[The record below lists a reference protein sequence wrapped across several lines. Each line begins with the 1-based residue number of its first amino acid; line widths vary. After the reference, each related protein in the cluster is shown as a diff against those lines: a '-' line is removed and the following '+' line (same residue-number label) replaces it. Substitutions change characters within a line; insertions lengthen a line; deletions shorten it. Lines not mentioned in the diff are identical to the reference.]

1 MLKDSLLKTSAALQE
16 ADARSHFGSWLQF
29 WPKCSNAATEK
40 VEKWLFSQ
48 IEAAGCVDWRPLSK
62 WMDFQLSFFRRKLV
76 VGITQHLSAGGVL
89 GLAGKLHI
97 RCARSS
103 NFQPF
108 HENSHHCPMEI
119 KFHII
124 VKLKGDLSYLFKQ
137 VHTRIMLLR
146 SLISES
152 VPDQNG
158 HWYTIMNKNPVL
170 GK

>member
-1 MLKDSLLKTSAALQE
+1 MTVCRRETPTFASHSCSNKLIMDLLDIHCERQAESWIFVGMFKDSLLKTSAGLQE

-108 HENSHHCPMEI
+108 HENSHHCVGW
-119 KFHII
+119 K
-124 VKLKGDLSYLFKQ
+124 
-137 VHTRIMLLR
+137 
-146 SLISES
+146 
-152 VPDQNG
+152 
-158 HWYTIMNKNPVL
+158 
-170 GK
+170 